1 MLWPVWIKKKEN
13 SKPYHSKNVSF
24 PENVGKRFNTIQT
37 YQERRFRNFMWNRCY
52 QLKCFLLHSITHI
65 IYISIYYALRMK
77 TSWNNIQQTLS
88 THSIRLMVPNKN
100 KSEIYLNVVGTNNT
114 YTKKFF
120 SSQKMKIYL
129 AYTKLALSSEKR
141 WQL

>member
-1 MLWPVWIKKKEN
+1 
-13 SKPYHSKNVSF
+13 
-24 PENVGKRFNTIQT
+24 
-37 YQERRFRNFMWNRCY
+37 
-52 QLKCFLLHSITHI
+52 
-65 IYISIYYALRMK
+65 
-77 TSWNNIQQTLS
+77 
-88 THSIRLMVPNKN
+88 MVPNKN

-114 YTKKFF
+114 HTKKFF